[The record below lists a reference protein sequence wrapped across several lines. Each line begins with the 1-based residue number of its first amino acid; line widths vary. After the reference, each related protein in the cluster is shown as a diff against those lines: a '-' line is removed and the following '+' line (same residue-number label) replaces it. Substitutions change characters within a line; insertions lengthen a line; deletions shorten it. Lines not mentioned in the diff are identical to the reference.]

1 MTTLL
6 VIIIIIMM
14 GISALLAATE
24 TAITASSP
32 GKIQKLKIEG
42 NKRATLVLEVLKKKE
57 KVIGTLLIGNSL
69 INTVCTTIATSLF
82 ISLLG
87 HSGTI
92 VASAVMAFIII
103 VFGEVVPKAI
113 AVAKAEQLAL
123 FMAPTII
130 VFLKILKPI
139 NAALDYII
147 KIFCFIFRINLKSQI
162 SGTEEVR
169 GVIEHYHQEGNVY
182 KSDRNMLGGILD
194 IRNMVVSEIMT
205 HRSNIIAINIDL
217 PNEVIVKNA
226 LALSSNTRVPLWQD
240 NRDNIIGILHLKDL
254 LRALYDNNNDAK
266 KINIKELVTPPW
278 FIPENA
284 LVVHQLHA
292 FRERNNHF
300 ACVVDEYGDLQGIIT
315 LEDILEEIVGPIT
328 DEHDRHNNEIIK
340 QSDSEFIINGTTT
353 IRDINREL
361 DWNLPDNNANTIAG
375 LIIHK
380 IARIPSQGEVIEIFN
395 LTIVINRKIANK
407 IESVKITVLPVTE
420 GIING
425 E

>member
-6 VIIIIIMM
+6 VIIIAIMM
-14 GISALLAATE
+14 CISALLAAME

-32 GKIQKLKIEG
+32 GKIHKLKIEG
-42 NKRATLVLEVLKKKE
+42 NKRAKLALDVLKKKE
-57 KVIGTLLIGNSL
+57 KVIGALLIGNSL

-82 ISLLG
+82 ISFLG
-87 HSGTI
+87 YSGTI

-113 AVAKAEQLAL
+113 AVVKAEQLTL
-123 FMAPTII
+123 VMASTII
-130 VFLKILKPI
+130 IFLKILRPI
-139 NAALDYII
+139 NAALDYIT

-182 KSDRNMLGGILD
+182 KSDRNMLGGILN
-194 IRNMVVSEIMT
+194 IRNMTVSEIMT

-217 PNEVIVKNA
+217 PTEIIIKNA

-254 LRALYDNNNDAK
+254 LRALYENNNDAK
-266 KINIKELVTPPW
+266 KINIKELATSAW

-284 LVVHQLHA
+284 LVVHQLQA

-315 LEDILEEIVGPIT
+315 LEDILEEIVGDIT

-361 DWNLPDNNANTIAG
+361 DWNLPDNDANTIAG

-380 IARIPSQGEVIEIFN
+380 IARIPSQDEVIEIFN
-395 LTIVINRKIANK
+395 LRIVINKKIANK
-407 IESVKITVLPVTE
+407 IESVKITVLPASE
-420 GIING
+420 GTING